1 MISVAIV
8 DTGPLVAVAN
18 RADPDH
24 EACLAA
30 LRSPGFHLVI
40 PVLCIAEAAY
50 LIGRRQGPAIEAR
63 FLRGLE
69 SFEIH
74 APSGKDWNRAAEI
87 VAQYSDFPV
96 GAADATVVVAAES
109 LATDLLITLDRRHFP
124 AMKPKHRD
132 AFRILPE

>member
-1 MISVAIV
+1 MISIAIV

-24 EACLAA
+24 AACLKA
-30 LRSPGFHLVI
+30 LRAPGLHPVI

-50 LIGRRQGPAIEAR
+50 LIARSQGPAVEAD

-69 SFEIH
+69 SFEVH
-74 APSGKDWNRAAEI
+74 APSGDEWRRAAEI
-87 VAQYSDFPV
+87 VAQYADFPV
-96 GAADATVVVAAES
+96 GAVDAAVVVAAES
-109 LATDLLITLDRRHFP
+109 LRTDLLITLDRRHFG
-124 AMKPKHRD
+124 AMRPKHSE